1 MGMGLTPRSRFNDV
15 PRGALESEVQVRSTP
30 KVEIIAE
37 YEYVLPP
44 SLQQWSRPT
53 AIEQAISAV
62 TQEDK
67 DCDYHRGAAIVG
79 RKDPCP

>member
-1 MGMGLTPRSRFNDV
+1 MGMGLSPRSRSNDV

-37 YEYVLPP
+37 CVLPP
-44 SLQQWSRPT
+44 SLQQQSRPT

-67 DCDYHRGAAIVG
+67 DCD
-79 RKDPCP
+79 

>member
-1 MGMGLTPRSRFNDV
+1 M
-15 PRGALESEVQVRSTP
+15 
-30 KVEIIAE
+30 
-37 YEYVLPP
+37 LPP

-67 DCDYHRGAAIVG
+67 DCDKHRGAAIVG
-79 RKDPCP
+79 RKDLSVGEQGDRSHPGKIAILNSEFRILGGVFSIS